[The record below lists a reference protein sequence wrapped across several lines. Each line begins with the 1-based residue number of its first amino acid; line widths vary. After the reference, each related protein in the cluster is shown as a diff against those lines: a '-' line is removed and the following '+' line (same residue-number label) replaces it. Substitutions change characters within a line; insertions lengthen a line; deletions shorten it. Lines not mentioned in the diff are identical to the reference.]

1 MQIGIFECTGLTGAD
16 PEIMK
21 GGAWHHAKQCALLEG
36 SRGSSGDMLP
46 QKMLDYT
53 FNFLQP
59 GSKIVATV
67 DLRSSVDCA

>member
-16 PEIMK
+16 PGIMK
-21 GGAWHHAKQCALLEG
+21 GGAWHHAKQRALLEG
-36 SRGSSGDMLP
+36 SGGMLP
-46 QKMLDYT
+46 RKMLDYT

-67 DLRSSVDCA
+67 DLCSSVDCA